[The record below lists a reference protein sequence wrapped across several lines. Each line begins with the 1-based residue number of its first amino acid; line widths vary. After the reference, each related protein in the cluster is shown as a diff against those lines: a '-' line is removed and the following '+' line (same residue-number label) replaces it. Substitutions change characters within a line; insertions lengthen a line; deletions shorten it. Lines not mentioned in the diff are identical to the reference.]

1 MLAVRTPISAELRCR
16 SQRAVG
22 NKKDTHSISTASLAF
37 AHPQMTNSSQWKSPN
52 PADGHKYSMIHVRC
66 VNISNFKYIKVKY

>member
-22 NKKDTHSISTASLAF
+22 NRNDTQSISTASLAF
-37 AHPQMTNSSQWKSPN
+37 AHPQMPNSSQWKSPN
-52 PADGHKYSMIHVRC
+52 PADGHKHKHSKLQVCEHQHFYIH
-66 VNISNFKYIKVKY
+66 